1 MEKNRRRRDPV
12 FAKKDEEEMRLA
24 FSGYEAKR
32 EKEREKKKRKI
43 RSNRIKPRG
52 TVRHGNKSYSRDKYL
67 ADERTDGLITFWP
80 GKNAIFTI
88 CVVSHP

>member
-43 RSNRIKPRG
+43 RSNRTEPRG
-52 TVRHGNKSYSRDKYL
+52 PSAMETK
-67 ADERTDGLITFWP
+67 
-80 GKNAIFTI
+80 AIRGTNT
-88 CVVSHP
+88 